1 MKRNTLNYRRDGMPR
16 SGNEEMYAFAE
27 ERYRNL
33 LREAEQYRLE
43 RRTSRPRPSA
53 SLQAGSQPLARLLRW
68 AKTRWADLCGLI
80 DRIHHIQRGQSNC
93 CGEPLPLRA
102 SPVLPLSAC
111 IGREARG
118 VSSFPCR
125 SEIPKAKGKRGPRG

>member
-16 SGNEEMYAFAE
+16 IGNEEMYAFAE

-53 SLQAGSQPLARLLRW
+53 SLQAVSRLLV
-68 AKTRWADLCGLI
+68 C
-80 DRIHHIQRGQSNC
+80 
-93 CGEPLPLRA
+93 
-102 SPVLPLSAC
+102 
-111 IGREARG
+111 
-118 VSSFPCR
+118 
-125 SEIPKAKGKRGPRG
+125 